1 MRNLIPTLDV
11 FPPAMEAEFRRDYF
25 HKSLLVNRWAFMAGG
40 LMIAAFGLVDFFA
53 MPSSLPAVFVLRV
66 LCVSTA
72 LALFALSYHPRYE
85 AWMQP
90 ASALAAY
97 IVGALFIGMVLVSG
111 ENELGHSYYIF
122 GTMLVIF
129 FIYTISRLRVR
140 YAAAAGWAIF
150 LTGQIALVLPGVF
163 DLPEQRFAFILAHA
177 FIFFGNLM
185 GMLAAAY
192 SEQAFRRD
200 FRQQRQIATEHERA
214 ERLLLNILPAPVAE
228 RLKRHEQVADHYDGA
243 SVLFADLVDFTLLS
257 ASRPPGEIVDLL
269 NQVFSAFDELTEKYG
284 LEKIKTIGDCYM
296 VVSGIPQPR
305 ADHAPALA
313 EMALEMHAALAHLPP
328 LRLRIGINSGPIVA
342 GVVGLKK
349 FIYDL
354 WGDTV
359 NVASRMESNG
369 LPGQIQ
375 VTEATYELLKDHYTF
390 TDRGEIPIKGK
401 GLMRV
406 YLLEGR
412 RERH

>member
-1 MRNLIPTLDV
+1 MRNLIPAIDS
-11 FPPAMEAEFRRDYF
+11 FPPETEAEFRHDYF
-25 HKSLLVNRWAFMAGG
+25 VKSLLVNRWAFMAGG

-53 MPSSLPAVFVLRV
+53 IPVSLPQVMVLRV

-72 LALFALSYHPRYE
+72 FGLFALTYHSDYE
-85 AWMQP
+85 RWMKP

-97 IVGALFIGMVLVSG
+97 LVGAFFIGMVLVTD
-111 ENELGHSYYIF
+111 EMELGHSYYIF

-129 FIYTISRLRVR
+129 FIYTISRLRLR

-150 LTGQIALVLPGVF
+150 LTGQIALVLPSVF
-163 DLPEQRFAFILAHA
+163 EEPTQRFAFILANA
-177 FIFFGNLM
+177 FIFFANLM

-200 FRQQRQIATEHERA
+200 FYQQRQIAAEHERA

-228 RLKRHEQVADHYDGA
+228 RLKHNEQVADHFEQA
-243 SVLFADLVDFTLLS
+243 SVLFADIVDFTPLS
-257 ASRPPGEIVDLL
+257 ASSTPAQIVDLL
-269 NQVFSAFDELTEKYG
+269 NDVFSAFDTLTEKYG

-305 ADHAPALA
+305 PDHALALA
-313 EMALEMHAALAHLPP
+313 EMALEMHGAIAHLRP
-328 LRLRIGINSGPIVA
+328 LCLRIGIHSGPMMA

-369 LPGQIQ
+369 LPGRIR
-375 VTEATYELLKDHYTF
+375 VTEATYDLLKDRF
-390 TDRGEIPIKGK
+390 TLSDRGEIPIKGK

-406 YLLEGR
+406 YLLDGR
-412 RERH
+412 RV